1 MARKP
6 VAIQTSTTI
15 HGVTYPGV
23 ISGITDT
30 TRPKADGV
38 KIVVETDTVVCSAP
52 GHGTVTFNQSS
63 SKTKHNN
70 IGVVYEGCTTSCGA
84 TLQVGTG
91 NPTTLI
97 SE

>member
-15 HGVTYPGV
+15 HGLIHPGTINP
-23 ISGITDT
+23 ISET

-38 KIVVETDTVVCSAP
+38 KIVIQTDTVVCSAP
-52 GHGTVTFNQSS
+52 GHGTVTFTQSS
-63 SKTKHNN
+63 SKAKHGGV
-70 IGVVYEGCTTSCGA
+70 GVVYEGCTTSCGA
-84 TLQVGTG
+84 TLKVGTG
-91 NPTTLI
+91 NGTTQI